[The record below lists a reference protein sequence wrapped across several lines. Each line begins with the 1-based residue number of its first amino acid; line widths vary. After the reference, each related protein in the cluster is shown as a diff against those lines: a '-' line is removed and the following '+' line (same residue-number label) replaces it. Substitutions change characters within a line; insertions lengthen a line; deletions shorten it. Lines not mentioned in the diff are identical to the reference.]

1 MERGP
6 HYYDYGRAGRLRLP
20 GVGAACVLFDA
31 RRQMQDGLV
40 PLWGICPMRR

>member
-1 MERGP
+1 M
-6 HYYDYGRAGRLRLP
+6 LP
-20 GVGAACVLFDA
+20 GAGAACVLFDA